1 MNQNG
6 PMEYLGSF
14 AICFAAGMLTLQLW
28 RWATSRAGQP
38 PERPRLGKP
47 GGVHHDT

>member
-28 RWATSRAGQP
+28 RMACARARHC
-38 PERPRLGKP
+38 PELPRDLE
-47 GGVHHDT
+47 TQEEY